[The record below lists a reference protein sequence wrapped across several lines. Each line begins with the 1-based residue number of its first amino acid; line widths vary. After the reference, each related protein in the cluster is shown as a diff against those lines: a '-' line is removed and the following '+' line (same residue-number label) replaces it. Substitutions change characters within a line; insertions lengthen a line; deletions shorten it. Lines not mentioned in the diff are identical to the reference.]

1 MKIKENW
8 SIQKPSVS
16 SKGGVVTSHHYEA
29 SQMGVDVLKSGG
41 NAIDAAI
48 SMSLALGVVE
58 PWMSGLGG
66 CGYMLYYDS
75 KTHITHAIEFGVKS
89 PKKLDLSKFRISKK
103 FVTLSKAKLSLSYPE
118 KKQEI
123 LLFF

>member
-8 SIQKPSVS
+8 SIHKPSVR

-29 SQMGVDVLKSGG
+29 SQIGVDVLRSGG
-41 NAIDAAI
+41 NAIDAAV
-48 SMSLALGVVE
+48 SMSLALGVIE

-75 KTHITHAIEFGVKS
+75 KTHTTHAIEFGVKS
-89 PKKLDLSKFRISKK
+89 PKKLDLSKF
-103 FVTLSKAKLSLSYPE
+103 VL
-118 KKQEI
+118 
-123 LLFF
+123 

>member
-8 SIQKPSVS
+8 SIIKPSVT

-29 SQMGVDVLKSGG
+29 SQIGIDILKSGG
-41 NAIDAAI
+41 NAIDAAV

-66 CGYMLYYDS
+66 CGYMLYFDS
-75 KTHITHAIEFGVKS
+75 KTHQTHAIEFGVKS
-89 PKKLDLSKFRISKK
+89 PKKLECLSPKVLTFDKSSFFLFLNIVAI
-103 FVTLSKAKLSLSYPE
+103 FKLIKSS
-118 KKQEI
+118 
-123 LLFF
+123 